1 MNNKKCFYCCYLC
14 HKQALM
20 NYIKNILVSI
30 IIMIFTTSCSQPK
43 TTEKPLTEKQL
54 TSMYMRDIG
63 HFIDSTYTDSTDL
76 SSIVD
81 FKYLNINKKIK
92 ECDLEK
98 STKLYSK
105 MLHCDSC
112 TEFPIFEV
120 KNSNNSVLIIGDKSE
135 WASIW
140 AMCLID
146 RNSMIIKKVEIYYKA
161 EVPGLGI
168 EITSTKFENQFINLP
183 IQLNGHSF
191 GLKQNEEII
200 IQGENIIDG
209 ISGAT
214 LSSKT
219 VIEILNKLELF
230 KEYLR

>member
-1 MNNKKCFYCCYLC
+1 
-14 HKQALM
+14 
-20 NYIKNILVSI
+20 
-30 IIMIFTTSCSQPK
+30 MIFTTNCSQPK

-54 TSMYMRDIG
+54 ATTYMRDIG
-63 HFIDSTYTDSTDL
+63 HFIDSTYTDSIEL

-81 FKYLNINKKIK
+81 FKYLDINKKIK
-92 ECDLEK
+92 ECGLEK
-98 STKLYSK
+98 STELYSK
-105 MLHCDSC
+105 ILLCDSC

-120 KNSNNSVLIIGDKSE
+120 KNSNNAVLIVGDKSE
-135 WASIW
+135 WATIW

-146 RNSMIIKKVEIYYKA
+146 RNVMTIKKVEIYYNA
-161 EVPGLGI
+161 EVPGLGV
-168 EITSTKFENQFINLP
+168 EITNTEFEDQFINLP
-183 IQLNGHSF
+183 IQINGHSF

-214 LSSKT
+214 LSSET

-230 KEYLR
+230 KEYLH